1 MKLKIP
7 HFNIILYKYYKQ
19 AEEVF
24 TIFLIVI
31 LGSIIR
37 SLKKK
42 RIKAAH
48 QCELKIA
55 HYTESEWY
63 GGPVR
68 RIRMLASFLHNKGYV
83 QLLFCRNNGEN
94 KQRFYDVFRG
104 SKATVVASDLPVQ
117 TGVFSFRKVIKLFL
131 DFKKYNPHV
140 LHIHKGNYY
149 RDKTALLAGHLA
161 GIPTII
167 TYELCGD
174 KPSISSMYRNW
185 VKSVC
190 DKYIIDKIMINSR
203 DMEID
208 LCEVF
213 KLNSDKIIYIPNF
226 MDFSDMKHNHVTGD
240 TFRENYDIAVE
251 DILIGV
257 AARLVPEKGLEYLIE
272 SMTYIVP
279 LYPRVKL
286 VLAGDGPYKSVLLNK
301 CSQLDVSDYVKLLG
315 YVDESKLTAFYNQL
329 YIGVLPSLH
338 EGMPGAVLEYMA
350 MGLPVVA
357 TAVDGTKDLVEE
369 GVTGLL
375 VPPKNSKL
383 LAEAIMKLLSNPDL
397 AKQMGVA
404 GKKRIEQNFTVQ
416 IVGEQIH
423 NIYKELVV

>member
-1 MKLKIP
+1 MRLKIP
-7 HFNIILYKYYKQ
+7 HLNIIFYNYCKQ

-24 TIFLIVI
+24 NIILILI

-37 SLKKK
+37 SLNKKK
-42 RIKAAH
+42 NKATE

-55 HYTESEWY
+55 HYTESEWH
-63 GGPVR
+63 GGPTK
-68 RIRMLASFLHNKGYV
+68 RIRMLASFLHNKGYA

-94 KQRFYDVFRG
+94 KQKFYDVFKD
-104 SKATVVASDLPVQ
+104 SKVTVVTSDLPVQ

-131 DFKKYNPHV
+131 DFKKYNPHI

-161 GIPTII
+161 GIPIII

-174 KPSISSMYRNW
+174 KPSISSIYRNW

-190 DKYIIDKIMINSR
+190 DKYITDKIMINSR
-203 DMEID
+203 DMETD
-208 LCEVF
+208 LCKVF
-213 KLNSDKIIYIPNF
+213 KLKSDKIIYIPNF
-226 MDFSDMKHNHVTGD
+226 MDFSDIKHNYVIGD
-240 TFRENYDIAVE
+240 TFCENYDIAAE

-257 AARLVPEKGLEYLIE
+257 TARLVPEKGLEYLLE
-272 SMTYIVP
+272 SMTHIVP

-286 VLAGDGPYKSVLLNK
+286 VLAGDGIYKAALLNK
-301 CSQLDVSDYVKLLG
+301 CAQLNISDYVKFLG
-315 YVDESKLTAFYNQL
+315 YIDEPKLTAFYKQL
-329 YIGVLPSLH
+329 YVGVLPSLH

-357 TAVDGTKDLVEE
+357 TAVDGTKDLVDD

-397 AKQMGVA
+397 AKQMGANGIRRV
-404 GKKRIEQNFTVQ
+404 EQNFTVQ
-416 IVGEQIH
+416 IIGEKIH
-423 NIYKELVV
+423 NIYQESAP